1 MSRLAPPP
9 AEEIKALAADHRT
22 VAERANRVLKLAGE
36 HEDEGSGAVA
46 SDRIEIHEKSAWMLS
61 AHLG

>member
-1 MSRLAPPP
+1 M
-9 AEEIKALAADHRT
+9 IKELAADHRT

-46 SDRIEIHEKSAWMLS
+46 SDRTEIHEKSAWMLA